1 MTQQNMAIFHVL
13 DPRGMKFDVSKWQWI
28 GNAAQVTGALGV
40 WHTAPAT
47 TLDAIKKTEVVLGA
61 TGPTSETFMSPT
73 LANVFVGTRFKLVT
87 GYRGSGP
94 LLKAMETGETHGVSI
109 SYHTFA
115 VRKALGVGKKK
126 KK

>member
-1 MTQQNMAIFHVL
+1 
-13 DPRGMKFDVSKWQWI
+13 
-28 GNAAQVTGALGV
+28 
-40 WHTAPAT
+40 
-47 TLDAIKKTEVVLGA
+47 
-61 TGPTSETFMSPT
+61 MSPT